1 MIKKIIAGIFLLSS
15 GVIFSQESNSSPYS
29 YYGLGDRKFKGTV
42 ENISMGGVGIL
53 RDSIHVNL
61 QNPSGYA
68 ALKFTTFTVGA
79 NTSATTLKTDE
90 ASEKANRTTFNYI
103 AIGIPVNNKFGV
115 GFGLMPLTS
124 VGYKLDNSS
133 VDGDGLERYRRF
145 NGKGGLNR
153 VYGAASYAITP
164 KLSVGAEI
172 QYNFG
177 NIETKSIIAVSD
189 VQYPTRESNDAHYGG
204 ASFNLGATYQTRFES
219 GTTWYAAAT
228 FTPSTTLNSSVTRN
242 IAVVSYANSG
252 AETIMDALDESSFDE
267 KVKLPSA
274 YSIGTG
280 FGVERKWFVG
290 AQYTAQESNEL
301 GNRFDNVSD
310 ASFQSS
316 YRMSLGGYFIPKY
329 NSFTSYLSRITYR
342 AGVRYENTGLVLNGE
357 DITDLGVSFGLGLPL
372 GSGIGGSNLNIGFE
386 YGKRGTTNAGLI
398 QENYFNL
405 HVGLSFNEKWFVK
418 RKFN

>member
-53 RDSIHVNL
+53 RDSIHINL

-90 ASEKANRTTFNYI
+90 ANEKANRTTFNYI
-103 AIGIPVNNKFGV
+103 VIGIPVNNKFGV

-133 VDGDGLERYRRF
+133 VGNDGLERYRRF

-153 VYGAASYAITP
+153 VFAAASYAVTP
-164 KLSVGAEI
+164 KLSLGAEI

-189 VQYPTRESNDAHYGG
+189 VQYPTRESNDSHYGG
-204 ASFNLGATYQTRFES
+204 AS
-219 GTTWYAAAT
+219 
-228 FTPSTTLNSSVTRN
+228 
-242 IAVVSYANSG
+242 
-252 AETIMDALDESSFDE
+252 
-267 KVKLPSA
+267 
-274 YSIGTG
+274 
-280 FGVERKWFVG
+280 
-290 AQYTAQESNEL
+290 
-301 GNRFDNVSD
+301 
-310 ASFQSS
+310 
-316 YRMSLGGYFIPKY
+316 
-329 NSFTSYLSRITYR
+329 
-342 AGVRYENTGLVLNGE
+342 
-357 DITDLGVSFGLGLPL
+357 
-372 GSGIGGSNLNIGFE
+372 
-386 YGKRGTTNAGLI
+386 
-398 QENYFNL
+398 
-405 HVGLSFNEKWFVK
+405 
-418 RKFN
+418 